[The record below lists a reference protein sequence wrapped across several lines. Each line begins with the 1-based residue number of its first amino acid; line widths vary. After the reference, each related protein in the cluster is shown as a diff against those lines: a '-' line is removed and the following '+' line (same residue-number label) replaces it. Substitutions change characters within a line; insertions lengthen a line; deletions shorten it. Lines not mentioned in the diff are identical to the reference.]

1 MSFGMSSS
9 SAHTNSIDMHVTDNF
24 DFQKRQHFE
33 PSQKAPTACKRKC
46 NYDEV
51 SLSEQIKRF
60 RITSTPGELRYS

>member
-9 SAHTNSIDMHVTDNF
+9 SAHTDSIDMNVADNF
-24 DFQKRQHFE
+24 DFQKRHHFE
-33 PSQKAPTACKRKC
+33 SSHKLPTACKRKC

-60 RITSTPGELRYS
+60 RITSTPGELRYT